1 MRQQQTRQTHDQ
13 QANSNTSEES
23 GGRHQGQTSNVQNLH
38 GGPFQ

>member
-1 MRQQQTRQTHDQ
+1 MRQQQARQTHDQ

-23 GGRHQGQTSNVQNLH
+23 GGRHQGQARNVKNLH